1 MDRGFV
7 DFFFAWLGLGEMM
20 ICSDDDVDVYKRS

>member
-7 DFFFAWLGLGEMM
+7 DFLAWLGLEEMM
-20 ICSDDDVDVYKRS
+20 CSDDDVDVYKRS